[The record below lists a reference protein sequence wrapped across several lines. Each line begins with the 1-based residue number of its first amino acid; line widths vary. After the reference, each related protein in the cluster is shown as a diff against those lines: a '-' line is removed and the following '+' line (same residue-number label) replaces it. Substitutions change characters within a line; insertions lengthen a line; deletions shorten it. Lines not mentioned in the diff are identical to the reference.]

1 MTGRDKPPCL
11 LFLWYNFIKIDR
23 VRKEFTMFNK
33 FKKQDITDR
42 NLYDEL
48 DRRGDYANE
57 QDEKRRA
64 FRRRKENTLSAMSDV
79 FRFIILIGVIALAF
93 ILKSVYWED
102 IKAVYY
108 NVEDKVASTIDNSD
122 SNRGTIETT
131 THNREKQKV
140 QSEMPTQVPNIVVS
154 GNIQKEGVE
163 YMIFKMDNKIYT
175 QKVGDKFDNDL
186 YQVTK
191 VTDKTLEIKDL
202 DGNVF
207 SYSK

>member
-1 MTGRDKPPCL
+1 
-11 LFLWYNFIKIDR
+11 
-23 VRKEFTMFNK
+23 MFNK

-64 FRRRKENTLSAMSDV
+64 FRRKKENTLSAMSDV

-108 NVEDKVASTIDNSD
+108 NVEDKVASTVDNSD

-131 THNREKQKV
+131 THNKEKQKA